1 MKIAILP
8 MAACTLFWGS
18 TLWAQQAPAVAVVSE
33 VVPFARMGA
42 VTASAAVVEPT
53 PAAKSDSEASGEMTA
68 VIQAGGQISTGAEG
82 ASSLVLG
89 RLGTARMGAD
99 SEVKVPAQKETGHS
113 LELLKG
119 KLFMN
124 ISGGEL
130 KERAGSEFKLKTPA
144 ALLAVKGTRFFA
156 ISANAADVIGVHEGS
171 VEVMEPTSGKSVMVE
186 AGNAV
191 SVSPGI
197 LGEVRALSDT
207 EIKLAQEYD
216 LASLKAVPLPSIAYF
231 RDKNLAVTY
240 RDGRVTSLMQSAVNF
255 RTLDAHLWWYYWW
268 GTKGGRP
275 FPLKVTDQGSIRYEW
290 EGTLK
295 DRNNDQ
301 LNLKFRGRRLEK
313 FKGDTQAPPLLQVA
327 ALRFKYRAEN
337 IATLRLGLTG
347 THEYE
352 IMNGHGSYRS
362 SSKASEHLIQ
372 LAAGD
377 EWREMVVPVPRGDYH
392 IPQSKTQPP
401 NQDDFAADDITIESI
416 PPPNTAAKG
425 SNKVISVLEMK
436 DFELLIVP

>member
-1 MKIAILP
+1 
-8 MAACTLFWGS
+8 
-18 TLWAQQAPAVAVVSE
+18 
-33 VVPFARMGA
+33 
-42 VTASAAVVEPT
+42 
-53 PAAKSDSEASGEMTA
+53 MTA
-68 VIQAGGQISTGAEG
+68 VILAGGQVSTGAEG

-99 SEVKVPAQKETGHS
+99 SEVKVPAQEETGHS

-156 ISANAADVIGVHEGS
+156 ISANAADLIGVHEGS
-171 VEVMEPTSGKSVMVE
+171 VEVTEPTSGKSVMVE

-191 SVSPGI
+191 SVSPGT

-216 LASLKAVPLPSIAYF
+216 LASLKALPLPSIAYF
-231 RDKNLAVTY
+231 KDKNLAVTY
-240 RDGRVTSLMQSAVNF
+240 RDGRVTSSMQSAVNF

-268 GTKGGRP
+268 GTKNGRP
-275 FPLKVTDQGSIRYEW
+275 FPLKVTDQGSILYEW

-295 DRNNDQ
+295 DRDTDQ

-313 FKGDTQAPPLLQVA
+313 FKGDAQAPPLLQVA
-327 ALRFKYRAEN
+327 ALRFKYRADN

-347 THEYE
+347 THEFNS
-352 IMNGHGSYRS
+352 MNGHGAYHSA
-362 SSKASEHLIQ
+362 SKASVHLIQ
-372 LAAGD
+372 LAAGN
-377 EWREMVVPVPRGDYH
+377 EWREMIVPVPRGDYH
-392 IPQSKTQPP
+392 IPQSKGQPP

-416 PPPNTAAKG
+416 PPPNAATKG
-425 SNKVISVLEMK
+425 TNKVISVLEMK